1 MFDVTVS
8 PMNVTTSSG
17 STTPNC
23 AALLRVMAMRVSRSG
38 GLHVRHKAPF
48 EPRADT
54 VFQLVHLHRR
64 AVGRDDDLLS
74 RFIERVER
82 VEELLLRLL
91 LTGDELDIVHQEK
104 IGAAVFGAQILA
116 AADLDGVD
124 EIVRE
129 IVALDCIQ
137 SSPSDFCAW
146 IALPMAR
153 RRCVLP
159 SPELP

>member
-38 GLHVRHKAPF
+38 GCVRHKAPF

-91 LTGDELDIVHQEK
+91 LAGDELDIVHQEK

-124 EIVRE
+124 KIVRE
-129 IVALDCIQ
+129 IVALDVY
-137 SSPSDFCAW
+137 DLRLW
-146 IALPMAR
+146 IFRVDRAADGEKKVRFAEPGLP
-153 RRCVLP
+153 
-159 SPELP
+159 